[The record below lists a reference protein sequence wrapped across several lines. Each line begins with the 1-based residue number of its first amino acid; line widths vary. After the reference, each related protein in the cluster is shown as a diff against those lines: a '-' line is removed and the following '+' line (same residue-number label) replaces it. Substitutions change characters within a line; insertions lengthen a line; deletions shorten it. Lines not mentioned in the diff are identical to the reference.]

1 MLYDGRGDY
10 IRRKAPEPVPT
21 PGLGLAALIAALLI
35 SSCVALGCIKGG
47 HSFPPDDSFKLV
59 FGWG

>member
-10 IRRKAPEPVPT
+10 VRRKAPEPVPV
-21 PGLGLAALIAALLI
+21 PGLGLVALIAALLI
-35 SSCVALGCIKGG
+35 SAGVVLG
-47 HSFPPDDSFKLV
+47 SVQSERTLQPDDSFKLV